1 MRVLKT
7 KKKENDKKKNFNCL
21 KGGWYSLIV
30 LKSQWYSKNTF
41 NVRGKYSFDS
51 TRDCYYKMILLK
63 IAWKVLWWIYP
74 QSLKIYSFGRHSI
87 LIDCLTCLANQK
99 IYKIYCF
106 HLQGSIFL
114 CVISFEFIF
123 ISCLHFQQ
131 QGFMYKKMIRL
142 TYRRQLQQCT
152 YWYT

>member
-1 MRVLKT
+1 M
-7 KKKENDKKKNFNCL
+7 
-21 KGGWYSLIV
+21 IV
-30 LKSQWYSKNTF
+30 LNSQWYSKNTF

-63 IAWKVLWWIYP
+63 IAWTVLWWIYP
-74 QSLKIYSFGRHSI
+74 QSLKTYSFRRHSI

-99 IYKIYCF
+99 IYKIYCL

-114 CVISFEFIF
+114 WVISFEFIF
-123 ISCLHFQQ
+123 ISCLHLQQ
-131 QGFMYKKMIRL
+131 QGFIYKKMIRL